1 MKKTILGVVIVGAA
15 FVLSGCGKPVATTNQ
30 NAAENPSPAG
40 QSTSAG
46 GSVIS
51 SIKDAMGLGTEVKCE
66 YSMGTGADAVKST
79 AYVEGKKFKSVGI
92 VAGKTMNTIFDGET
106 MYNWQEGQTT
116 GFKMTMTCIND
127 LKTSL
132 PQDNKQAAPAG
143 VKSPEDQFKDATN
156 TNCSPSGD
164 SVDFSAP
171 SNVTFTDQCD
181 MMKKSL
187 EMMKNV
193 KVPSGANIPANI
205 PNMPN
210 IPAQ

>member
-1 MKKTILGVVIVGAA
+1 MKKTLLGVVIVGAA
-15 FVLSGCGKPVATTNQ
+15 FVLSGCGSSTAINQ
-30 NAAENPSPAG
+30 NAVQNPAQ
-40 QSTSAG
+40 QS

-51 SIKDAMGLGTEVKCE
+51 SIKDAMGLGTKMKCE
-66 YSMGTGADAVKST
+66 YSMGTGADVVKST
-79 AYVEGKKFKSVGI
+79 AYVEGKKFKSVGM

-116 GFKMTMTCIND
+116 GFKMTMTCINN

-132 PQDNKQAAPAG
+132 PQNNPSAPAG
-143 VKSPEDQFKDATN
+143 VKSPEDQFKDATSTSCN
-156 TNCSPSGD
+156 PSSE

-171 SNVTFTDQCD
+171 SNVTFTDQCEL
-181 MMKKSL
+181 MNKSL

-193 KVPSGANIPANI
+193 KIPSGANIPANI